1 MREGQRL
8 VLNALHKGFWREA
21 GFALGLFAALCLALP
36 AAALAM
42 GRGPTAASILFAIAV
57 PLMAYV
63 GFFLLA
69 SAILLVFR
77 DVLGYDGKLIQRL
90 GGQFGPAWQLPRTER
105 FVSLRRIFY
114 AAFSVILAI
123 VGYWLL
129 RHGVVEPIALFFFNY
144 DIS

>member
-1 MREGQRL
+1 
-8 VLNALHKGFWREA
+8 VSNALHKGFWRAA
-21 GFALGLFAALCLALP
+21 GFALGLFVALCFALRVP
-36 AAALAM
+36 ALAM

-63 GFFLLA
+63 SLFLLA
-69 SAILLVFR
+69 SAILIACR

-90 GGQFGPAWQLPRTER
+90 GRQFGPAWELPRTER
-105 FVSLRRIFY
+105 FVALRRTFY

-129 RHGVVEPIALFFFNY
+129 RHGVVEPVGLFFFNY

>member
-1 MREGQRL
+1 
-8 VLNALHKGFWREA
+8 VLSALHKVFCRET
-21 GFALGLFAALCLALP
+21 GFALGVFAALCFALP
-36 AAALAM
+36 TAALAM

-90 GGQFGPAWQLPRTER
+90 GGQFGPAWELPRTER

-123 VGYWLL
+123 VGYWIL
-129 RHGVVEPIALFFFNY
+129 RHGVVEPIGLFFFDY
-144 DIS
+144 DLS

>member
-1 MREGQRL
+1 MTWPIGRCRH
-8 VLNALHKGFWREA
+8 ASSSA
-21 GFALGLFAALCLALP
+21 SSS
-36 AAALAM
+36 AAARL
-42 GRGPTAASILFAIAV
+42 TW
-57 PLMAYV
+57 
-63 GFFLLA
+63 
-69 SAILLVFR
+69 
-77 DVLGYDGKLIQRL
+77 VLET
-90 GGQFGPAWQLPRTER
+90 WTER

>member
-1 MREGQRL
+1 
-8 VLNALHKGFWREA
+8 VLSALHRGFWLEA
-21 GFALGLFAALCLALP
+21 GFALGLFAVLCFALP

-63 GFFLLA
+63 GFFLVT
-69 SAILLVFR
+69 SAVLLVFR

-90 GGQFGPAWQLPRTER
+90 GGQFGPAWELPRTER
-105 FVSLRRIFY
+105 FVLLRRIFY
-114 AAFSVILAI
+114 AAFSVVLAI
-123 VGYWLL
+123 VGYWIL
-129 RHGVVEPIALFFFNY
+129 RHGVVEPIGLFFFDY

>member
-1 MREGQRL
+1 
-8 VLNALHKGFWREA
+8 VLSALHRGFWREA
-21 GFALGLFAALCLALP
+21 GFALGLFAVLCFALP

-63 GFFLLA
+63 GFFLVT
-69 SAILLVFR
+69 SAVLLVFR

-90 GGQFGPAWQLPRTER
+90 GGQFGPAWELPRTER
-105 FVSLRRIFY
+105 FVLLRRIFY
-114 AAFSVILAI
+114 AAFSVVLAI
-123 VGYWLL
+123 VGYWIL
-129 RHGVVEPIALFFFNY
+129 RHGVVEPIGLFFFDY

>member
-1 MREGQRL
+1 
-8 VLNALHKGFWREA
+8 VLSAFRKGFWREA
-21 GFALGLFAALCLALP
+21 GVALGLFAALCLALP

-42 GRGPTAASILFAIAV
+42 DRGPTAASILYAIAV

-90 GGQFGPAWQLPRTER
+90 GGQFGPAWALPRTGR

-123 VGYWLL
+123 VGYWIL
-129 RHGVVEPIALFFFNY
+129 RHGVIEPIGLFFFNY
-144 DIS
+144 DLS